1 MVDRTR
7 QRHGCRLDAT
17 NSLLIARLMESTTST
32 AGTGCQAIG
41 SPARGCQLI
50 ACLVSG
56 RDRAAIAVISVRGH
70 GASKVVLQNFTSAAS
85 REIHRG
91 DVRYGTWHGP
101 SKVPGDQDAMTL
113 PGESVVVALLDELVD
128 DWEIHCHG
136 GEAAIERILQ
146 DLHFAGAA
154 IVDSQDWLIGNDISM
169 LKEESIDAIS
179 RVTTMRTAAIVLD
192 QVRGAMEDFVQHA
205 LAFLKSDEVG
215 AIESIHNQTK
225 TMLGYSDLGK
235 HLTEP
240 WSVVLAGAP
249 NVGKSS
255 LINALVGYQ
264 RSITLDRPGTT
275 RDVLHADAVIDG
287 WPIVLSDTAGIRTD
301 PSETIEQQGIKR
313 ACEMLR
319 TADLVLWVQDA
330 ADEGGDLEP
339 GIDLLRPSIRVRN
352 KVDLISSA
360 PESCRDSETL
370 ASQKDAATA
379 QVVQTSATLGTGID
393 RLRQAII
400 ATLIPEVPFAGAPV
414 PLCDRQVRG
423 LANILAANDARS
435 MERSLKQLLGH

>member
-1 MVDRTR
+1 
-7 QRHGCRLDAT
+7 
-17 NSLLIARLMESTTST
+17 MESTTST
-32 AGTGCQAIG
+32 AGTGCQA
-41 SPARGCQLI
+41 I

-56 RDRAAIAVISVRGH
+56 RDRAAIAVISVRGNS
-70 GASKVVLQNFTSAAS
+70 ASEVILRNFTSAAS
-85 REIHRG
+85 RAIHRG
-91 DVRYGTWHGP
+91 DVRYGTWHSP
-101 SKVPGDQDAMTL
+101 TKVLGDQNATEL
-113 PGESVVVALLDELVD
+113 PSESVVVALLDELVD

-154 IVDSQDWLIGNDISM
+154 IVDSQDWLIGNDINK
-169 LKEESIDAIS
+169 LREEAIDAIS

-192 QVRGAMEDFVQHA
+192 QVRGAMKDFVQHA
-205 LAFLKSDEVG
+205 LAFLESDEVG
-215 AIESIHNQTK
+215 AIESIHSQTK

-287 WPIVLSDTAGIRTD
+287 WPIVLSDTAGIRTN

-330 ADEGGDLEP
+330 VDEDGDLEP
-339 GIDLLRPSIRVRN
+339 GIELLRPSIQVWN
-352 KVDLISSA
+352 KVDLIASA
-360 PESCRDSETL
+360 PEPCRDSETL
-370 ASQKDAATA
+370 ASHKGAAIGR
-379 QVVQTSATLGTGID
+379 VVQTSAKFGTGID
-393 RLRQAII
+393 HLRQAII
-400 ATLIPEVPFAGAPV
+400 ATLIPEVPLAGAPV

-435 MERSLKQLLGH
+435 MERSLKQLRGH